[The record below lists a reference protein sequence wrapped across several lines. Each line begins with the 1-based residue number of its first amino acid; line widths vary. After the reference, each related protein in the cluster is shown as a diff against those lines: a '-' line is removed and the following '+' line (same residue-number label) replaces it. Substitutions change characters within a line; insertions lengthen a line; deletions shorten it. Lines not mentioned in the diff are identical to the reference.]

1 MRKSPLDALLPRSR
15 RGILC
20 VLLSG
25 PAGGLHLSE
34 LARRLGVPPSSLQ
47 GELAG
52 LCAAGILVS
61 RRDGNR
67 VAHAPDEGC
76 PFLPELRGLIQK
88 TAGLAEVLREGL
100 EPLRERIQVAFV
112 CGSMARGVEATGS
125 DVDLLVIGSA
135 TPREVSRA
143 LAGTRS
149 ALGREVNATVFTT
162 EELRERIRE
171 KRAFPCH
178 PLEGE
183 KVFVLGTAHGL
194 GELARA
200 ASRGTAA
207 ARPGRDR

>member
-47 GELAG
+47 RELAG
-52 LCAAGILVS
+52 LCSAGILVS

-67 VAHAPDEGC
+67 VTYAPDEDC
-76 PFLPELRGLIQK
+76 PFLPELRGLIRK
-88 TAGLAEVLREGL
+88 TAGLAEVQREAL
-100 EPLRERIQVAFV
+100 EPLRARIQVAFV
-112 CGSMARGVEATGS
+112 YGSMARGAEASGS
-125 DVDLLVIGSA
+125 DVDLLVIGA
-135 TPREVSRA
+135 VTPHEVSRA
-143 LAGTRS
+143 LAASRS
-149 ALGREVNATVFTT
+149 TLGREVNASMFTP
-162 EELRERIRE
+162 EEFVQRVRE

-178 PLEGE
+178 PLEGN

-194 GELARA
+194 KFSRLA
-200 ASRGTAA
+200 
-207 ARPGRDR
+207 